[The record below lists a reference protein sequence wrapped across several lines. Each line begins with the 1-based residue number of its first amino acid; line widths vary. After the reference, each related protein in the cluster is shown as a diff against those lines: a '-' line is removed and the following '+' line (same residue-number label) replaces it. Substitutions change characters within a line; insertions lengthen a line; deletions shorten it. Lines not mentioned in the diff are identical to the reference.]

1 MSVKPK
7 LKKIIAYTGKNFI
20 IFRPIARNI
29 LKRNVY
35 KEVERA
41 IDCFVSKEKK
51 EDKRYMRYLIKD
63 VLNTRIFYNCPP
75 DEFFLY
81 EFERLSEIGRH
92 EFVTNIEKENICR
105 KLNNNWSADGVWNIF
120 QNKEQ
125 TYKHFSK
132 FYNRDIALIS
142 NKDDYNAFC
151 SFVEKHHSF
160 IMKKHNS
167 SKGTG
172 VKIYN
177 IDEYKSEKELFHEL
191 LKDGK
196 IVIEELIKQHP
207 TMAEFHPKSINT
219 VRCATVLR
227 NGKVHIIT
235 TILRMGSGG
244 SVVDNAGSGG
254 ILAYIDTETG
264 IVCSYGF
271 TERNNRKFIHHPD
284 TGKQIIGFQVPE
296 WKKLIETVTELA
308 NVIPEQRYVGWDLAL
323 TENGWVMVEGNS
335 AAQFILR
342 QLTTKRGIRQEV
354 EELLY

>member
-1 MSVKPK
+1 
-7 LKKIIAYTGKNFI
+7 
-20 IFRPIARNI
+20 
-29 LKRNVY
+29 
-35 KEVERA
+35 
-41 IDCFVSKEKK
+41 
-51 EDKRYMRYLIKD
+51 MRHLIKD

-81 EFERLSEIGRH
+81 EFERLSEAGRH
-92 EFVTNIEKENICR
+92 EFVTNIEKESICR
-105 KLNNNWSADGVWNIF
+105 KLNSNWSTDGVWTIF
-120 QNKEQ
+120 QNKET

-132 FYNRDIALIS
+132 FYNRDVMLIC

-151 SFVEKHHSF
+151 NFVEKHRSF

-177 IDEYKSEKELFHEL
+177 IDEYKGDKKELLHEL

-196 IVIEELIKQHP
+196 VVIEELIKQDSP
-207 TMAEFHPKSINT
+207 MAEFHPKSINT

-235 TILRMGSGG
+235 TILRMGRGE

-254 ILAYIDTETG
+254 ILACIDSETG

-271 TERNNRKFIHHPD
+271 TENSNTKFVSHPD
-284 TGKQIIGFQVPE
+284 TGKQIVGFQVPKWQE
-296 WKKLIETVTELA
+296 LIETVKELA

-335 AAQFILR
+335 AAQFVLR
-342 QLTTKRGIRQEV
+342 QLTTKRGIRSEV
-354 EELLY
+354 EELLC